1 MGHDSLKVL
10 HVLIKENKKC
20 TGNEVLGV
28 LKKFF
33 LDNPQQSTEVYAICD
48 GLNLATNSL
57 ILLPL
62 KGESISLLLNMSCL
76 QTFLT
81 NRDTMPFLS
90 LAFNINNGFGPSVFW
105 NLEPPYKKFDYLS
118 GEISWRGPKP
128 TWRGRR
134 TQRRSAF

>member
-28 LKKFF
+28 LKKIF
-33 LDNPQQSTEVYAICD
+33 LDKPQQPTEVYAICD
-48 GLNLATNSL
+48 GLNLATISL

-90 LAFNINNGFGPSVFW
+90 LAFNMNNSFGLGL
-105 NLEPPYKKFDYLS
+105 LEP
-118 GEISWRGPKP
+118 
-128 TWRGRR
+128 
-134 TQRRSAF
+134 